1 MDVPPATWNALSRF
15 LDEAFDLEP
24 DAREPWLERLGVV
37 TRSGLRLRPG
47 HSAAGGS
54 PRAGRAGPFPGVAV
68 RPEPQ
73 SRVDPWRWTRV
84 RSGAPR
90 SARASVSAALTEVA
104 EAEGISTPQAGPTR
118 PPSRQPR
125 LVFLG

>member
-37 TRSGLRLRPG
+37 TRFRAPPTPWPFRCWWFS
-47 HSAAGGS
+47 SGGS
-54 PRAGRAGPFPGVAV
+54 RRAVPGRGSP
-68 RPEPQ
+68 PEPQ

-104 EAEGISTPQAGPTR
+104 EAEGISAPQAGPTR